1 LRRNFV
7 KNMSLVYV
15 VAAAALAAA
24 GCAHKQP
31 PPPAPEVK
39 AEPTPEPAAS
49 LPEPVK
55 EAEQPPTCIADR
67 DCRDGSLCLNG
78 RCATITAD
86 MPECT
91 SLRVHFDF
99 DSTLLHSED
108 RPRLERIARCLRAA
122 QAMRVTIEGNADER
136 GTEEYNLQ
144 LGHKRAAEVERY
156 LVALGASAAQ
166 LKTIS
171 YGFEKPICS
180 EHNEDCWSK
189 NRRAAVLP
197 DGPAESR

>member
-1 LRRNFV
+1 M
-7 KNMSLVYV
+7 KSMSLVC

-31 PPPAPEVK
+31 APAPEVK
-39 AEPTPEPAAS
+39 VEPAPESAP

-67 DCRDGSLCLNG
+67 DCRDGNLCLNG
-78 RCATITAD
+78 RCAPITAD

-99 DSTLLHSED
+99 DSTILHSED
-108 RPRLERIARCLRAA
+108 RPGLERIARCLRAA

-144 LGHKRAAEVERY
+144 LGQKRAAEVERY

-197 DGPAESR
+197 DGPAEGR

>member
-1 LRRNFV
+1 M
-7 KNMSLVYV
+7 KNMSLVYL
-15 VAAAALAAA
+15 AAAALAAA

-39 AEPTPEPAAS
+39 AEPTPEPAAPP
-49 LPEPVK
+49 PEPVK
-55 EAEQPPTCIADR
+55 EAEQSTCIADR

-78 RCATITAD
+78 RCAPITAD

-99 DSTLLHSED
+99 DSALLHSED
-108 RPRLERIARCLRAA
+108 RPGLERIARCLRAA

-144 LGHKRAAEVERY
+144 LGQKRATEVERY
-156 LVALGASAAQ
+156 LTALGASTAQ

-171 YGFEKPICS
+171 YGFEKQICG

-197 DGPAESR
+197 DGPAGR